1 MLYELQGENFS
12 AIDSRKSFDLACG
25 WREEQKKG
33 LKLILASLKLL
44 ISVEV
49 TAIFPL
55 LSMDYATHFLL
66 FSASSRFMAFF
77 FSGRKRKSSKLI
89 NENRLFE
96 KLLMMKVN
104 IIQLILSLTTPL
116 DTRGMFTYLHFAYCF
131 HVC

>member
-1 MLYELQGENFS
+1 MNFKERTFLLLTRESPLISLADGERS
-12 AIDSRKSFDLACG
+12 
-25 WREEQKKG
+25 EKKG

-49 TAIFPL
+49 TAIFLL

-104 IIQLILSLTTPL
+104 IIPLILSLTTPL